1 MSISDVIGIIN
12 SIVGICGVV
21 LGGIGIKCIM
31 VANSNKIQQV
41 KDSNIQQAQI
51 IHNGLDS
58 YAIIKL
64 TKGTTQEELR
74 ELVKRIS
81 ETEKAIESQPQI
93 HIISK
98 NDKNTEHIKP
108 GDLIFEVRDK

>member
-51 IHNGLDS
+51 IHN
-58 YAIIKL
+58 
-64 TKGTTQEELR
+64 
-74 ELVKRIS
+74 
-81 ETEKAIESQPQI
+81 
-93 HIISK
+93 
-98 NDKNTEHIKP
+98 
-108 GDLIFEVRDK
+108 